1 METKE
6 ETKQRKKFVNFILVN
21 KKEIGA
27 VLGTITLIIGI
38 GLGVRSC
45 STSNSDDN
53 TSTEMEQPDN
63 NSDKKD
69 MITKKTIKPIEKED
83 TKEEKKDDESVAISK
98 DDQIKK
104 DEDKETT
111 TNNTNQS
118 NSGQNSNNQGNNDS
132 DNKKPNNPSTKP
144 NPGKPDD
151 TDKPGKPG
159 DTDKPDDTNK
169 PGKPDDTDKP
179 DKPGK
184 PDEPDK
190 PGKPDEPDKPKPHV
204 HSLVSDYEAHDE
216 NEKCVITRW
225 QVCTDSS
232 CPDGAG
238 THLNES
244 VERTSHQYTKIS
256 ESEIAPDLWEITDKC
271 TVCNHTQSYFMDSSE
286 LGYSQISNIET
297 EEYILDFSTNTVYLK
312 EEINP
317 IKEKQKTLSL

>member
-6 ETKQRKKFVNFILVN
+6 ERKKQNKFVNFLYVN

-27 VLGTITLIIGI
+27 VLGSIALVIGI

-45 STSNSDDN
+45 SGNHSDNDIN
-53 TSTEMEQPDN
+53 TDIEQPDN
-63 NSDKKD
+63 SNSNKKE
-69 MITKKTIKPIEKED
+69 ITTKDPIKKITIGDVDQEKKED
-83 TKEEKKDDESVAISK
+83 ESNLVPEEDVNKTEEENENST
-98 DDQIKK
+98 
-104 DEDKETT
+104 E
-111 TNNTNQS
+111 NTNQK
-118 NSGQNSNNQGNNDS
+118 NSEPNSNNKGNDDS
-132 DNKKPNNPSTKP
+132 GSKKPNNSSTDQKPSKPNKPSTPEKP
-144 NPGKPDD
+144 SKPDKPD
-151 TDKPGKPG
+151 KPDKPGKP
-159 DTDKPDDTNK
+159 DE
-169 PGKPDDTDKP
+169 P

-312 EEINP
+312 EEIEP